1 MLKVVL
7 YDKNE
12 VSLSRSDFS
21 DEAVRAA
28 GCDANINESSGDIL
42 F

>member
-1 MLKVVL
+1 VL

-12 VSLSRSDFS
+12 VFLLRRDFS

-28 GCDANINESSGDIL
+28 GCDANINESSDDV
-42 F
+42 FF